1 MTLLHLHPA
10 IIPGI
15 DRAFFQHIIEL
26 IFHSASAESLFA
38 LRVNREWKS
47 LAEPRLAYHIV
58 VTSRKEPV
66 GQYSRTVYRLRAG
79 DRFVLGVFHDVS
91 SFTALPPSPPYMAHT
106 KVVDFLVP
114 EVTPAVRVALMS
126 CGPNVVFRCHSAPA
140 LTGGLG
146 HLPRAAC
153 VVLFDNALVP
163 HLDAE
168 KLVYHCTT
176 SKRTAYQDGLD
187 GTGVEDAFGGGA
199 SGSWGPACIANFL
212 WNIHNI
218 PNCTQVTCHLVRGTR
233 SLVVHCD
240 AAAWLK
246 SRAYAVPPITTPLC
260 RHVGMFVSLILAA
273 RHRGIPT
280 TVVGMSFEEHLPAV
294 VPVEYAD
301 LTETMKQTIETY
313 TVDVRSGG
321 PGEIRYLTPEEYR
334 EEVGEEQWRIE
345 TEKGP
350 IAYPGN

>member
-1 MTLLHLHPA
+1 M
-10 IIPGI
+10 PGI
-15 DRAFFQHIIEL
+15 DSAFFQHIIES
-26 IFHSASAESLFA
+26 IFDSASAESLFA
-38 LRVNREWKS
+38 LRVNREWKA

-58 VTSRKEPV
+58 VTSCKESV

-79 DRFVLGVFHDVS
+79 DRFVLGVFQDVI

-106 KVVDFLVP
+106 KVVDLLVS
-114 EVTPAVRVALMS
+114 EVTPAVRFALMS
-126 CGPNVVFRCHSAPA
+126 CGPNVVFRCHPAPT

-163 HLDAE
+163 HLYAE

-176 SKRTAYQDGLD
+176 SKRTACQDGLD
-187 GTGVEDAFGGGA
+187 GTGVEDAFGPGDAAGA
-199 SGSWGPACIANFL
+199 SFGPDYIANFL
-212 WNIHNI
+212 WNLHNI
-218 PNCTQVTCHLVRGTR
+218 PNCTQVTRRIVSGTR
-233 SLVVHCD
+233 SLVVHFD

-246 SRAYAVPPITTPLC
+246 SRAYAVPPIDTPLC
-260 RHVGMFVSLILAA
+260 RHVGVVMSLILAA

-294 VPVEYAD
+294 VPAEYVD
-301 LTETMKQTIETY
+301 LTETMKQTIESY
-313 TVDVRSGG
+313 TVDVRPGG
-321 PGEIRYLTPEEYR
+321 PGEIRYLSPEEYR

-345 TEKGP
+345 TDKGP
-350 IAYPGN
+350 IAYPGK